1 MHTSTQTQTVITWR
15 NIPATAR
22 YIQYENPCLLL
33 IGNALCY
40 IISGLALLVFGVIVT
55 SVTFQNLERHTEGN
69 TERYVGPVLIVVG
82 ALLLARGTFNQFH
95 FVETRTR
102 ERILIRDCQPT
113 LYSSRQITE
122 CSSTTATMCS
132 VSVNEENNQNGRLP
146 TNEDPPPYEVVIADQ
161 CLPDSP
167 DTFDIVR
174 ITHRWQDE
182 LVTTSEGSVA
192 SPSNGSEPP
201 SYEEYMKRV
210 SEAQNDT

>member
-122 CSSTTATMCS
+122 VRFMNLPLFLTFLLIMS
-132 VSVNEENNQNGRLP
+132 VCFDHHCCQYNGILCGCHSDEKCIYRYKIRVKSLHKKMP
-146 TNEDPPPYEVVIADQ
+146 VPSQEF
-161 CLPDSP
+161 DS
-167 DTFDIVR
+167 F
-174 ITHRWQDE
+174 
-182 LVTTSEGSVA
+182 
-192 SPSNGSEPP
+192 
-201 SYEEYMKRV
+201 
-210 SEAQNDT
+210 